1 MAGRSMTTA
10 TLPKR
15 LGFFVALQDCFAK
28 RPAREWVSVLTAA
41 GIGAQRLISAT
52 ALMSEPWVVAHGL
65 SLTRVDAGGDAITT
79 IGPPFRLSRTPVVPG
94 ALVSKPG
101 ADGAGVLAS
110 LGMADRI
117 DELVAKRAIA
127 LE

>member
-1 MAGRSMTTA
+1 M
-10 TLPKR
+10 
-15 LGFFVALQDCFAK
+15 
-28 RPAREWVSVLTAA
+28 LTAA
-41 GIGAQRLISAT
+41 GIGAQRLVAAT
-52 ALMSEPWVVAHGL
+52 SLMSEPWVVAHGL
-65 SLTRVDAGGDAITT
+65 SLTRVDARGDAITT

-94 ALVSKPG
+94 ALVAAPG
-101 ADGAGVLAS
+101 ADGADVLAS

>member
-1 MAGRSMTTA
+1 MTTA

-65 SLTRVDAGGDAITT
+65 SLTRVDAGGDTITT

-101 ADGAGVLAS
+101 ADGADVLAS

>member
-1 MAGRSMTTA
+1 M
-10 TLPKR
+10 
-15 LGFFVALQDCFAK
+15 
-28 RPAREWVSVLTAA
+28 EWVSVLTAA
-41 GIGAQRLISAT
+41 GIGAQRLMSAP
-52 ALMSEPWVVAHGL
+52 ALMSEPWVVTHGL
-65 SLTRVDAGGDAITT
+65 SITRVDAGGDTITT

-101 ADGAGVLAS
+101 ADGADVLAS

-117 DELVAKRAIA
+117 DELVARRAIA